1 LTCLLGRNQSFQDTP
16 PNLFVNFLSY
26 TTFDHNSGLHRDDS
40 QAFRVAFSE

>member
-26 TTFDHNSGLHRDDS
+26 TTFDHNSKQNGLRLV
-40 QAFRVAFSE
+40 QTTLKE